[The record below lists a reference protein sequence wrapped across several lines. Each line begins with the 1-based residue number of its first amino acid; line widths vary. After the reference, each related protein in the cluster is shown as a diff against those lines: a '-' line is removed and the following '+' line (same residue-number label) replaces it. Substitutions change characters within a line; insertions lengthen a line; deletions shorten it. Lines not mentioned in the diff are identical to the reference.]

1 MQLHSSQGQAD
12 TNPEKLQ
19 VLDADAR
26 IFLFEGFLTP
36 GGPACQYVRG
46 QQPSSSD
53 AALYPGLGTLSA
65 DVFISSAQG
74 FTLIA
79 CSRLSQW
86 NFHGA
91 AVSFPVVA

>member
-1 MQLHSSQGQAD
+1 MCSAFGCQQMQLHSSQGQAD

-53 AALYPGLGTLSA
+53 AALYPGLPHEFQALEPCLLMFS
-65 DVFISSAQG
+65 
-74 FTLIA
+74 
-79 CSRLSQW
+79 
-86 NFHGA
+86 
-91 AVSFPVVA
+91 